1 MKSTLNMDDATYLPR
16 LKFALPQNVVLKN
29 KEEYSNFY
37 IFKEKS
43 QNNSAYG
50 QFIIIGKNKKN
61 KSEISSDLVSFYNAL
76 RLAAMR
82 CHTDITINKSDLG
95 ENESYIHV
103 DSIMSVSF
111 SKFESS
117 IVVEKDFKHI
127 AKNVDFFYNTHIKIN
142 SQQNAVIDMLTTA
155 FYEQSVWAKFF
166 ICISSIEILIPKP
179 HKKTKI
185 GINKRC
191 SDYIKDNLGEIYS
204 NTFKKLYKMRCKFA
218 HGNFNVA
225 LKDIPFEKAYDL
237 VERILY
243 YQLGIKYDRP

>member
-29 KEEYSNFY
+29 KEEEYKNFY
-37 IFKEKS
+37 VFKEKS
-43 QNNSAYG
+43 QKDNSAYS
-50 QFIIIGKNKKN
+50 QFIILGKNKK
-61 KSEISSDLVSFYNAL
+61 KKAEISSELVSFYNAL

-82 CHTDITINKSDLG
+82 CHTGISINKSNLG
-95 ENESYIHV
+95 ENVSYIHA
-103 DSIMSVSF
+103 DSIMNVSF
-111 SKFESS
+111 SKLESS
-117 IVVEKDFKHI
+117 IVVEKDFRHI

-142 SQQNAVIDMLTTA
+142 NRQNAVIDMLTTA

-166 ICISSIEILIPKP
+166 ICISSIEILIPKR

-191 SDYIKDNLGEIYS
+191 SDYIKNNLGEIYS
-204 NTFKKLYKMRCKFA
+204 NTFKKLYTIRCKFA

-225 LKDIPFEKAYDL
+225 LKDIPFEQAYDL
-237 VERILY
+237 AERILY
-243 YQLGIKYDRP
+243 YQLGIEYN